1 MYRKRRSSGFSLF
14 RLIILGIL
22 IGVGFMVYDGWQN
35 SQDSADSPP
44 QQVSI
49 TPNNNNTAQQVDA
62 ENPDTAN
69 IVDENSPVTIP
80 SVINN
85 ARIVI
90 PEIAISAEITTAY
103 LDGTSW
109 DVSRLGNSVGHLQG
123 TAWFDDFVGNIVL
136 SGHVELS
143 DGRQGVFAPIGEL
156 NAGDIIQV
164 FEADQERTYMVVD
177 VYEVEPSDLEPL
189 YPTDFDRL
197 TLITCGGYDFFSD
210 SYQIRTVVVADRLS

>member
-1 MYRKRRSSGFSLF
+1 MYKKRRSSGFSLF
-14 RLIILGIL
+14 RIIILGIL

-35 SQDSADSPP
+35 SQNNTQSPP
-44 QQVSI
+44 EQISINTDTQTQSSVDPQNTTSIDTNSQV
-49 TPNNNNTAQQVDA
+49 TL
-62 ENPDTAN
+62 PD
-69 IVDENSPVTIP
+69 
-80 SVINN
+80 VISN

-90 PEIAISAEITTAY
+90 PEIAVSAEITTAY

-123 TAWFDDFVGNIVL
+123 TAWFGDFVGNIVL

-143 DGRQGVFAPIGEL
+143 DGRQGVFAPIVDL
-156 NAGDIIQV
+156 SAGDIIQV
-164 FEADQERTYMVVD
+164 FENDEERTYMVVD
-177 VYEVEPSDLEPL
+177 VYQVEPQDLEPL
-189 YPTDFDRL
+189 YPTDFERL